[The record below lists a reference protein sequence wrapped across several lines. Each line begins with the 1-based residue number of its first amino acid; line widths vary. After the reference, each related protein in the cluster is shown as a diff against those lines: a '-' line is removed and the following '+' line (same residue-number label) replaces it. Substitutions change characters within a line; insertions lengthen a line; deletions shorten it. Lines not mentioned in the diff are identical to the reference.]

1 MPLRIIEV
9 LAPGEAMEK
18 ALAGVEE
25 DKLLN
30 VWRMELADGR
40 TSTRILLHSHETE
53 ELTDL
58 LTARLQHLEG
68 FRILLLEVEATYPRL
83 EEAVEEEEKE
93 EEVDEVDEVEEQGP
107 AAEEGEGRQVKEPG
121 EGRGRETKEKE
132 EEEGE
137 EEEEK
142 KERVPK
148 RLSREELY
156 QDLSEAGRLSP
167 VYLVTTGLATVVAAA
182 GLIRGDVAVI
192 IGAMV
197 IAPLL
202 GPNVALALGSTL
214 GDPELVRRAL
224 RAILWGLA
232 VAFGLSLLMGLVF
245 PVDPAV
251 PELARRTRVGL
262 SDLAL
267 ALAAGSA
274 GSLAYTTGLPTA
286 VIGVM
291 VAVALLPPLVVTGL
305 MVGAGEMGM
314 ALGAAMLVVTNVTA
328 VNLAGVATFLA
339 QKIRPRSWW
348 EAERARKATRM
359 ALVIWLGMLAV
370 LVLIM
375 VRVYG

>member
-18 ALAGVEE
+18 ALVGVEE

-121 EGRGRETKEKE
+121 EGRGRETKERE

-142 KERVPK
+142 EERVPK

-359 ALVIWLGMLAV
+359 ALVIWLGMLAL

>member
-121 EGRGRETKEKE
+121 EGRGRETKERE

-142 KERVPK
+142 EERVPK

-245 PVDPAV
+245 PVGPAV

-359 ALVIWLGMLAV
+359 ALVIWLGMLAL